1 MSIELAATLMF
12 VIAFAAMF
20 AGVPVAFGFGGTA
33 ILMALLFSPNTLMA
47 APMIFFR
54 SPWLDVIMTV
64 PMFLFMGN
72 LIRHSGI
79 ADVAYDMA
87 YKLVGAVPGGLAIGT
102 VVVCTLFAAI
112 TGIAAPATVTMGLIA
127 IPSMLNHKY
136 HKTIAIGSVGAGGAL
151 GILIPPSCPFILY
164 GVIAKES
171 VGALFMGGVIPGI
184 MLSTMYMVYIYI
196 RCKLDPKMGP
206 PVPLEERVP
215 WSERIKSVIAI
226 WPFIGLIFL
235 VLGTIWFGV
244 ATPKEASCF
253 GAGGALFLNALY
265 RRLSWSVVRES
276 LNSTVRLTVMG
287 LFIFIGVNIWVGIFS
302 ALGCQDLITSVVLA
316 MPGGKWGIMAMIM
329 VSILVLGCVMD
340 DWAIIILT
348 TPLYVPIIMALGFS
362 KLWFG
367 ILLVININIALLT
380 PPFGFVLFW
389 LKGIVPKGV
398 TIADIYR
405 SIFPFVCIQIVG
417 LILVMI
423 FPQIGLWLPGTMV
436 K

>member
-1 MSIELAATLMF
+1 MF

-33 ILMALLFSPNTLMA
+33 ILMALLFSSNTLMA

-316 MPGGKWGIMAMIM
+316 MPGGKWA
-329 VSILVLGCVMD
+329 S
-340 DWAIIILT
+340 W
-348 TPLYVPIIMALGFS
+348 P
-362 KLWFG
+362 
-367 ILLVININIALLT
+367 
-380 PPFGFVLFW
+380 
-389 LKGIVPKGV
+389 
-398 TIADIYR
+398 
-405 SIFPFVCIQIVG
+405 
-417 LILVMI
+417 
-423 FPQIGLWLPGTMV
+423 
-436 K
+436 